1 MKLVKNLVYQ
11 NNMGQAILS
20 VLSHDQNLQEVSI
33 YF

>member
-11 NNMGQAILS
+11 NNMGQTILS